1 MMKTRNP
8 KNLSR
13 RNFLGTVS
21 AATAAFTIVPR
32 HVMAGSGQKAPS
44 DLINVA
50 GIGIGAQG
58 AGDISNICDPEVQVN
73 RPPRTRTGQP
83 FSKAEIARQEAERA
97 ARMAQMQRP
106 QGAPTG
112 PPQGA
117 PGNQQQ
123 REPRKLANIYALCDV
138 DSQYAGYV
146 FARYPKAKVYS
157 DWREMLEKE
166 PSIDAALIATT
177 DHNHAPIAAAFMRE
191 KKHVYV
197 EKPMAK
203 TVYECRRLA
212 EIAKEYDIVSQMGNQ
227 GHATEG
233 TRRVVEWVRAGV
245 IGPVKEVNMWTD
257 RPVGY
262 WPQGDIKRP
271 EGVKVPK
278 NLNWDVWLGPAPEKA
293 YNPEIC
299 HFVWRGLWDY
309 GTGAMG
315 DMGAHIYDAPLWALN
330 LEYPTRIQATS
341 TPYNSDYLPLAQ
353 TVSYDFPERFTPG
366 IGYMPPVKV
375 KWCDGGLLPP
385 RPDKLEDGRRVG
397 TVFYGD
403 KGVMMGGNGV
413 MPTLVPADPDF
424 KGPEPWIERTG
435 NIFEDW
441 ISAIMNG
448 KKSSNDFSWAAK
460 VTEIMLLTNIAIM
473 TQRFNK
479 TLEYYAKN
487 MNITHLPEANNF
499 FHYEYRKGWT
509 L

>member
-479 TLEYYAKN
+479 TLEYDAKN
-487 MNITHLPEANNF
+487 MKITNLPEANNF